1 MKTITDPK
9 KIDEIL
15 NRGTIVE
22 ILPSK
27 KGFREKLLGGER
39 LKLYIGL
46 DATSPTLHLSHA
58 KNFMLMEKFRKLGH
72 EVIILF
78 GDFTARIGDPSGR
91 NSARKQLSREEVLKN
106 IQAWKEM
113 IQPLM
118 DFGDKKNPPKI
129 MHNHDWLSKL
139 TLEEVMGLASN
150 FTVQQIIERDMFQKR
165 IKEEKPIF
173 LNEFL
178 YPLMQGYDSVAMD
191 VDVEVCGTDQIFN
204 ALTGRTLLRK
214 LKNKEKFVVAV
225 TLMENPKTGEL
236 MSKSKGTGVFINVP
250 AKDLYGQVM
259 AQPDEMIEILFV
271 HNTLLPLNEIQEIMK
286 QNPRD
291 AKMKLALEVT
301 KIFHG
306 GKTALDVENNFV
318 KVFQEKKQPDKI
330 EKFKVKKSRI
340 NIVDLLCSSGLTKS
354 KGEAKRLIQQGGI
367 KINGEI
373 IEKEEEVDIDK
384 NGIILQRGKRM
395 FKKIVI

>member
-113 IQPLM
+113 I
-118 DFGDKKNPPKI
+118 
-129 MHNHDWLSKL
+129 
-139 TLEEVMGLASN
+139 
-150 FTVQQIIERDMFQKR
+150 
-165 IKEEKPIF
+165 
-173 LNEFL
+173 
-178 YPLMQGYDSVAMD
+178 
-191 VDVEVCGTDQIFN
+191 
-204 ALTGRTLLRK
+204 
-214 LKNKEKFVVAV
+214 
-225 TLMENPKTGEL
+225 
-236 MSKSKGTGVFINVP
+236 
-250 AKDLYGQVM
+250 
-259 AQPDEMIEILFV
+259 
-271 HNTLLPLNEIQEIMK
+271 
-286 QNPRD
+286 
-291 AKMKLALEVT
+291 
-301 KIFHG
+301 
-306 GKTALDVENNFV
+306 
-318 KVFQEKKQPDKI
+318 
-330 EKFKVKKSRI
+330 
-340 NIVDLLCSSGLTKS
+340 
-354 KGEAKRLIQQGGI
+354 
-367 KINGEI
+367 NGF
-373 IEKEEEVDIDK
+373 
-384 NGIILQRGKRM
+384 RR
-395 FKKIVI
+395 